1 LSLRIIGMTERFC
14 FVLRL
19 ATAACAASL
28 LGVASAHAGIPT
40 PPYWGAGTTVSTCP
54 SVIRIVGMTGGVADT
69 TLGRTI
75 VRVGRFLNPVASS
88 GVVIDFSQA
97 PQVQLASDQP
107 WNITWDGRPSA
118 NCAARTVLAITDING
133 YADVVIAGGITNLT
147 SGPAPIAKVYADGV
161 FWGDVPVVAYDVDGR
176 NGLGAGDLS
185 LWLSAFGSGLDYGM
199 LDYDQDGKLGA
210 GDLSLW
216 LDAFG
221 SGRNA
226 ESAAQT
232 CP

>member
-1 LSLRIIGMTERFC
+1 MSDRSSIVLRIAA
-14 FVLRL
+14 L
-19 ATAACAASL
+19 AIVVTFSRAPL
-28 LGVASAHAGIPT
+28 AHAGIAT
-40 PPYWGAGTTVSTCP
+40 PPSWGSGLTVSTCP
-54 SVIRIVGMTGGVADT
+54 SVIRLVGMSGGVADT

-75 VRVGRFLNPVASS
+75 VRVGRFMNPLLST

-97 PQVQLASDQP
+97 PQVRFASDQP
-107 WNITWDGRPSA
+107 WNTTWDGRPSV

-133 YADVVIAGGITNLT
+133 YADAVVAGGVTNLT
-147 SGPAPIAKVYADGV
+147 SGPAPVARVYADGV
-161 FWGDVPVVAYDVDGR
+161 FWGDVPIVAYDLDGH
-176 NGLGAGDLS
+176 GGVGAADLS

-221 SGRNA
+221 SGGNA
-226 ESAAQT
+226 ESAATT